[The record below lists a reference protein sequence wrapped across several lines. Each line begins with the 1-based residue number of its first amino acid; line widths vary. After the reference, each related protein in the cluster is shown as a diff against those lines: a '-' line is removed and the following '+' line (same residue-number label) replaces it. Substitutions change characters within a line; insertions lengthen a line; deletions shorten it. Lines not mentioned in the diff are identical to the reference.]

1 MTTVFPFDRLPLHPE
16 PYPLETL
23 TSYLLRLAALN
34 GFPTMASFSHFCFT
48 DKELPF
54 RRRLLD
60 TPPKSLQRLAMI
72 TGQSEDRLW
81 ATTSQSLLNKF
92 NRNHLSSSIPSAFL
106 KNSQSHHLRYCP
118 SCLADTLYIRLPWR
132 FLMLEG
138 CVHHQCQLLDT
149 CGHCGSTLNLPSD
162 PQHFGYCPS
171 CQKPLHTSIPIPL
184 TEEEHKITQSRYDDL
199 VYLLT
204 PQDWEEQPQAIAA
217 SIGPWLA
224 FTRRQ
229 LNIPCL
235 VIAQYANTCKGFTH
249 SVESGRTLSLTTFD
263 AYSRYLDALNLSW
276 RNLFPVL
283 INNFQDTPAI
293 LDNLWTQHLVQHA
306 QSIIDRMIA
315 DNCLVTHTGLAQQLG
330 IAFQTFLKI
339 PELLVLIE
347 AYQQSNTPQQWRQQR
362 SQALYDKTYLAI
374 QRLHA
379 QSISIT
385 RKTLQDAVGV
395 SINTLRMYP
404 QVKQLIE
411 EHTGLAQ
418 LQHRR
423 AQRPVELLQRVKHI
437 VYQLEASSETI
448 TLRRIAQRLGLSPSA
463 ISHSRYQDIRDFIKQ
478 KSEQQHEAR
487 LQQRSEELLLEIE
500 VAIQELEATDQMV
513 TQRTVAHMIGMARA
527 SLYYYPAVQQR
538 LQQIPGRS
546 NSARYKRDH
555 SHCL

>member
-1 MTTVFPFDRLPLHPE
+1 
-16 PYPLETL
+16 
-23 TSYLLRLAALN
+23 
-34 GFPTMASFSHFCFT
+34 
-48 DKELPF
+48 
-54 RRRLLD
+54 
-60 TPPKSLQRLAMI
+60 
-72 TGQSEDRLW
+72 
-81 ATTSQSLLNKF
+81 
-92 NRNHLSSSIPSAFL
+92 
-106 KNSQSHHLRYCP
+106 
-118 SCLADTLYIRLPWR
+118 
-132 FLMLEG
+132 
-138 CVHHQCQLLDT
+138 
-149 CGHCGSTLNLPSD
+149 
-162 PQHFGYCPS
+162 
-171 CQKPLHTSIPIPL
+171 
-184 TEEEHKITQSRYDDL
+184 
-199 VYLLT
+199 
-204 PQDWEEQPQAIAA
+204 
-217 SIGPWLA
+217 
-224 FTRRQ
+224 
-229 LNIPCL
+229 
-235 VIAQYANTCKGFTH
+235 
-249 SVESGRTLSLTTFD
+249 
-263 AYSRYLDALNLSW
+263 
-276 RNLFPVL
+276 
-283 INNFQDTPAI
+283 
-293 LDNLWTQHLVQHA
+293 
-306 QSIIDRMIA
+306 MIA